1 LPDGKKARYSKPQ
14 SPHKKSIRTQVK
26 GTFWALLPF
35 EGFKKKAVDPEAG
48 ICTPLLLIKSLQTGK
63 GAALL
68 LWSILQAGQLT
79 LPDYNLTLPDYN
91 NTADSTDDIP
101 AIMFNP

>member
-1 LPDGKKARYSKPQ
+1 M
-14 SPHKKSIRTQVK
+14 K
-26 GTFWALLPF
+26 GLKRKVV
-35 EGFKKKAVDPEAG
+35 GPEAG

-63 GAALL
+63 GVAFL
-68 LWSILQAGQLT
+68 LWSIHKAGKI
-79 LPDYNLTLPDYN
+79 TLPDYN